1 MAKAS
6 TARAKPS
13 LLKRLYPKAKTDLE
27 IFLLLYIPLVVII
40 VVFIVPLLTIIPEAA
55 KADYKGLLGNVYYLE
70 LDKYSVNRFIVVN
83 KLSNEIRVT
92 INGFD
97 FGVIGNSII
106 NAAIVTIIAAILGSS
121 LALLIGIYRFRG
133 RRVFSVLAYIPLL
146 IAPFVNAYVVKV
158 VFAPSLSPQGNT
170 LSYLLNHL
178 FEPLLGKKL
187 VIAFDKQAGVALA
200 QILMFYP
207 IIYINTLAALGA
219 VDATLVEQALNLG
232 ARGFKLLRRIVL
244 PLVVPGI
251 LAGST
256 LVFIL
261 SLEDV
266 GAPLVFNYDK
276 MISYQVYQFFQS
288 AAAGDR
294 ATIAALSLI
303 LLTAAA
309 IPLVFIR
316 RYLSLR
322 YYARLA
328 RGAPRPFQGMR
339 LGKAGYLV
347 AYLVFLPIVLAAA
360 TPQIGVIVLSF
371 SKRWVGPLPDLL
383 PVHNLLANFHAIISD
398 PGLRRAIT
406 NSLTYLGEAIIFVAI
421 LGFMTGYAIARA
433 RLPGA
438 SLLDVLAS
446 LPLAVPGLVVAF
458 SYFVFFSKY
467 SLYGF
472 FDPFLNPGHVLV
484 LAYIIRK
491 MPFTVRSVF
500 TSVIQTPE
508 ELEEAARSLG
518 ARRARV
524 IRRIVLPLVWYGIV
538 AGLLLSSIYILSEV
552 SVSVTIGALKG
563 GPIANPST
571 HAAPITYAIAEIFT
585 LPSVTGGTQP
595 QARAAALA
603 ALLMVTEIA
612 VIAIA
617 SRLARRGQALITL

>member
-1 MAKAS
+1 MARAS
-6 TARAKPS
+6 TGRSERS
-13 LLKRLYPKAKTDLE
+13 LLGRLYPRAKTDLE
-27 IFLLLYIPLVVII
+27 IFLLLYIPLIVITI
-40 VVFIVPLLTIIPEAA
+40 TFIVPLLTIIPEAA

-70 LDKYSVNRFIVVN
+70 LDKYSVNNFVVVN
-83 KLSNEIRVT
+83 KLPNEIRIT

-97 FGVIGNSII
+97 FGVIGNSIF
-106 NAAIVTIIAAILGSS
+106 NAAVVTIIAALLGSS

-133 RRVFSVLAYIPLL
+133 RKLFSVLAYVPLL

-170 LSYLLNHL
+170 LSYIINHL
-178 FEPLLGKKL
+178 AGPLLGKKL

-207 IIYINTLAALGA
+207 IIYINALAALGA

-244 PLVVPGI
+244 PLIVPGI

-303 LLTAAA
+303 LLIVAA

-328 RGAPRPFQGMR
+328 RGAPRPFQGIR
-339 LGKAGYLV
+339 LGRTGYIV
-347 AYLVFLPIVLAAA
+347 AYLVFLPIIIAAA
-360 TPQIGVIVLSF
+360 TPQIGVIVLSL
-371 SKRWVGPLPDLL
+371 SKRWVGPLPDIL
-383 PVHNLLANFHAIISD
+383 PAHSILANFHAIVSD

-406 NSLTYLGEAIIFVAI
+406 NSLSYLGEAIVFVAL

-433 RLPGA
+433 RLPGT

-500 TSVIQTPE
+500 TAVIQTPE

-524 IRRIVLPLVWYGIV
+524 IRRIVLPLVWHGIV
-538 AGLLLSSIYILSEV
+538 AGILLSSIYILSEV

-603 ALLMVTEIA
+603 TLLMVTEIA

>member
-1 MAKAS
+1 MERAS
-6 TARAKPS
+6 AYQRRS
-13 LLKRLYPKAKTDLE
+13 LIQRLYPRAKTDLE
-27 IFLLLYIPLVVII
+27 IFLLLYIPLLVITLA
-40 VVFIVPLLTIIPEAA
+40 FIVPLLTIIPEAG
-55 KADYKGLLGNVYYLE
+55 KADYKGILSNVYYLE
-70 LDKYSVNRFIVVN
+70 FDKYSVNRFITVN
-83 KLSNEIRVT
+83 RLPGELRIT

-106 NAAIVTIIAAILGSS
+106 NAAIVTIIAAVLGST

-133 RRVFSVLAYIPLL
+133 RRVFAALAYIPLL
-146 IAPFVNAYVVKV
+146 IAPFVNAYIVKV

-170 LSYLLNHL
+170 LSFIINSL
-178 FEPLLGKKL
+178 FEPLIGKKL
-187 VIAFDKQAGVALA
+187 IIAFDKQAGIALA

-207 IIYINTLAALGA
+207 IVYINTLAALGA
-219 VDATLVEQALNLG
+219 VDATLIEQALNLG
-232 ARGFKLLRRIVL
+232 ARGLRLVRRIVF
-244 PLVVPGI
+244 PLIVPGI

-266 GAPLVFNYDK
+266 GAPLVFNYEK

-288 AAAGDR
+288 AGVGDK

-328 RGAPRPFQGMR
+328 RGAPRPFQGIR
-339 LGKAGYLV
+339 LGRLGYLV
-347 AYLVFLPIVLAAA
+347 AYLVFLPIIIAAA
-360 TPQIGVIVLSF
+360 TPQIGVILLSL
-371 SKRWVGPLPDLL
+371 SKRWTGPLPDIL
-383 PVHNLLANFHAIISD
+383 PIGKLFTNYQAIITD
-398 PGLRRAIT
+398 PGLQRAIT
-406 NSLTYLGEAIIFVAI
+406 NSLSYLGEAIVFVAL
-421 LGFMTGYAIARA
+421 LGFATGYAIARA

-438 SLLDVLAS
+438 GLLDILAS

-458 SYFVFFSKY
+458 SYFVFFSTY
-467 SLYGF
+467 SLGGF
-472 FDPFLNPGHVLV
+472 FDPLINPGHVLV

-500 TSVIQTPE
+500 TAVIQTPE

-518 ARRARV
+518 ARRAKV
-524 IRRIVLPLVWYGIV
+524 IQRIVLPLVWHGII

-595 QARAAALA
+595 QARAAAMA
-603 ALLMVTEIA
+603 SLLMITEIA

-617 SRLARRGQALITL
+617 SRLTRRGQALITL

>member
-1 MAKAS
+1 L
-6 TARAKPS
+6 ARASVSQRRS
-13 LLKRLYPKAKTDLE
+13 LIRRLYPRAKTDLE
-27 IFLLLYIPLVVII
+27 IFLLLYVPLLVII
-40 VVFIVPLLTIIPEAA
+40 LVFIVPLLTIIPEAS
-55 KADYKGLLGNVYYLE
+55 KADYGGILGNVYYLE
-70 LDKYSVNRFIVVN
+70 FDKYSVNRFITIN
-83 KLSNEIRVT
+83 ELPEEIRIT

-106 NAAIVTIIAAILGSS
+106 NAAIVTIIAAVLGSS
-121 LALLIGIYRFRG
+121 LALLIGIYRFKG
-133 RRVFSVLAYIPLL
+133 RRVFAALAYIPLL
-146 IAPFVNAYVVKV
+146 IAPFVNAYIVKV

-170 LSYLLNHL
+170 LSYVISHIL
-178 FEPLLGKKL
+178 EPVIGKK
-187 VIAFDKQAGVALA
+187 VIIAFDKQAGIALA

-219 VDATLVEQALNLG
+219 VDATLIEQALNLG
-232 ARGFKLLRRIVL
+232 ARGLRLVRRIVF
-244 PLVVPGI
+244 PLIVPGI

-266 GAPLVFNYDK
+266 GAPLVFNYEK

-288 AAAGDR
+288 AGVGDR

-303 LLTAAA
+303 LLTVAA

-328 RGAPRPFQGMR
+328 RGAPRPFQGIR
-339 LGKAGYLV
+339 LGRLGYLV
-347 AYLVFLPIVLAAA
+347 AYIVFLPIIVAAA
-360 TPQIGVIVLSF
+360 TPQIGVILLSL
-371 SKRWVGPLPDLL
+371 SKRWTGPLPDIL
-383 PVHNLLANFHAIISD
+383 PLDKLFTNYHAIITD
-398 PGLRRAIT
+398 PGLQRAIT
-406 NSLTYLGEAIIFVAI
+406 NSLSYLGEAIVFVAL
-421 LGFMTGYAIARA
+421 LGFATGYAIARA

-458 SYFVFFSKY
+458 SYFVFFSTY
-467 SLYGF
+467 SLGGF
-472 FDPFLNPGHVLV
+472 FDPLINPGHVLV

-500 TSVIQTPE
+500 TAVIQTPE

-524 IRRIVLPLVWYGIV
+524 IKGIVIPLVWHGVI

-595 QARAAALA
+595 QARAAAMA
-603 ALLMVTEIA
+603 SLLMITEIA

-617 SRLARRGQALITL
+617 SRLTRRGQALITL